1 MSLRMKTHKVK
12 RKTDTG
18 GFCIRAQDDVPV
30 HTVHPS
36 TQTEQFST
44 LSNAQFLWLKHTSE
58 VDVLYTY
65 RYRNAICNFATLHL
79 CTNIWNKIND
89 S

>member
-1 MSLRMKTHKVK
+1 MINILEYKIHLRSTNSYGTSYMSLRMKTHKVK

-36 TQTEQFST
+36 TQTEQFFT
-44 LSNAQFLWLKHTSE
+44 LSNAQFL
-58 VDVLYTY
+58 
-65 RYRNAICNFATLHL
+65 
-79 CTNIWNKIND
+79 
-89 S
+89 